1 MWLTTKQFREKY
13 NISPQSLYQMKIHN
27 RIKTKPYLKT
37 SYLIYDE
44 DNEQLNDVAI
54 YCRVS
59 SSSQK
64 NDLNNQ
70 IDYVRKYLI
79 SNGINPKYIFQDIAS
94 GMNENRKGLNELL
107 QLVYDKKISKIY
119 ITHKD
124 RLTRFGF
131 GYLQNICN
139 SFGVTIEIINLEDE
153 KSFQEELAEDLIS
166 IIHHFNMKFYGHRK
180 NKCKELEEKSIL
192 LKNDLDK

>member
-13 NISPQSLYQMKIHN
+13 NISPQCLYQMKIHN
-27 RIKTKPYLKT
+27 RITTKPYLKT

-166 IIHHFNMKFYGHRK
+166 IIHHFNMKFYGHRR

>member
-27 RIKTKPYLKT
+27 RIKTKPYLNT

-44 DNEQLNDVAI
+44 DEQINDVAI

-59 SSSQK
+59 SISQK
-64 NDLNNQ
+64 NDLENQ
-70 IDYVRKYLI
+70 IKFCREYLI
-79 SNGINPKYIFQDIAS
+79 SNGINPTYIFSDIAS

-107 QLVYDKKISKIY
+107 SLVYNKKIRTIY

-131 GYLQNICN
+131 GYIQNICN
-139 SFGVTIEIINLEDE
+139 SFGVNIEIINLEDE
-153 KSFQEELAEDLIS
+153 KSFQEELAEDLIN
-166 IIHHFNMKFYGHRK
+166 IIHHFNMKFYGDRR
-180 NKCKELEEKSIL
+180 NKCKELEEKSFL
-192 LKNDLDK
+192 LKNSEDK

>member
-27 RIKTKPYLKT
+27 RIKTKPYLTT

-44 DNEQLNDVAI
+44 DEQINDVAI

-59 SSSQK
+59 STSQK
-64 NDLNNQ
+64 KDLENQ
-70 IDYVRKYLI
+70 IDYSRKYLI
-79 SNGINPKYIFQDIAS
+79 SKGINPKYIFQDIAS
-94 GMNENRKGLNELL
+94 GMNEKRKGLNELL
-107 QLVYDKKISKIY
+107 QLVYNKKIKTIY

-131 GYLQNICN
+131 GYLENICN
-139 SFGVTIEIINLEDE
+139 SFGVNIEIINLEDD

-166 IIHHFNMKFYGHRK
+166 IIHHFNMKFYGHRR
-180 NKCKELEEKSIL
+180 NRCKELEEKSIL
-192 LKNDLDK
+192 LKNNLDK

>member
-13 NISPQSLYQMKIHN
+13 NISPQSLYQMKIHG
-27 RIKTKPYLKT
+27 RIKTKPYLTT

-44 DNEQLNDVAI
+44 DEQLNDVAI

-59 SSSQK
+59 STLQK
-64 NDLNNQ
+64 KDLETQ

-79 SNGINPKYIFQDIAS
+79 SHGINPTYIIQDIAS

-107 QLVYDKKISKIY
+107 QLVYNKKISKIY

-139 SFGVTIEIINLEDE
+139 SFGVSIEIINLEDE
-153 KSFQEELAEDLIS
+153 KAFQEELVEDLIS
-166 IIHHFNMKFYGHRK
+166 IIHHFNMKFYGHRR
-180 NKCKELEEKSIL
+180 NKCKELEEKSKL
-192 LKNDLDK
+192 LKINEDK